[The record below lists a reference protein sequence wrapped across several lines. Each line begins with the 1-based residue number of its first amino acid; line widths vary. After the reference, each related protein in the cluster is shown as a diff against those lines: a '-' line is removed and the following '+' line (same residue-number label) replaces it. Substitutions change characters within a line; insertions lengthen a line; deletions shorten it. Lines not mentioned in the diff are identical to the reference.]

1 MKHGN
6 GPRARTLH
14 PPIPAFAVPGK
25 QPSAS
30 ASGGLAGLIQSVQH
44 EVLGVTF
51 WFEPAPHR
59 KSDSVS
65 IRFSGQRVG
74 VVGPLLQGDRFEQD
88 EKVEGVIGGSGP
100 ISLTARVFGINP
112 GQWAVTAKILNQNPG
127 ARARQR
133 RTMKVSTT
141 EAMYPAAWSLR
152 KWKLSKGPAAP
163 VKTTWLPFIR
173 VPGVIPMFWSAM
185 ALLGLVVAVASQAL
199 LISRAHLTIDNALP
213 FSLFAIG
220 LGLVGA
226 KVWFVVLR
234 RRERRVEGWCIQ
246 GLLVGIG
253 IVAAAGFAGFHI
265 RVGTLLD
272 ASTPGLFF
280 GMAIGRLGCFFGG
293 CCAGR
298 PTGARWGLWSV
309 LDQRVGMR
317 RVPTQLL
324 EALLD
329 IGIGLMALV
338 AVLSEGPL
346 GGATFVAGL
355 AFYTLIRQ
363 GILRLRGGPP
373 KSPRV
378 ARLTAAAAAFVLT
391 ADLLFATMGPA
402 FRIG

>member
-1 MKHGN
+1 MKHGF

-14 PPIPAFAVPGK
+14 PPIRPFAVPGK
-25 QPSAS
+25 QTSAS
-30 ASGGLAGLIQSVQH
+30 ASNGLAGLIQSVQH

-65 IRFSGQRVG
+65 IRFSGQRVS
-74 VVGPLLQGDRFEQD
+74 VVGPLLQGDRFEQV
-88 EKVEGVIGGSGP
+88 EKVEGVIGGGGP

-133 RTMKVSTT
+133 RTMNVSTT

-185 ALLGLVVAVASQAL
+185 ALLGLVVAVASQAQV
-199 LISRAHLTIDNALP
+199 ISRAHLKIDNALA
-213 FSLFAIG
+213 FSLFAIA
-220 LGLVGA
+220 LGVIGA

-246 GLLVGIG
+246 GFFVGIA
-253 IVAAAGFAGFHI
+253 VTAAAGFVGFHFP
-265 RVGTLLD
+265 VGVFLD
-272 ASTPGLFF
+272 ASTPGVFF
-280 GMAIGRLGCFFGG
+280 GMAIGRVGCFFGG

-298 PTGARWGLWSV
+298 PTSARWGLWSV

-324 EALLD
+324 EALLAV
-329 IGIGLMALV
+329 GIGLMALV
-338 AVLSEGPL
+338 EVLSHGPL
-346 GGATFVAGL
+346 DGAIFVAGL
-355 AFYTLIRQ
+355 ALYTLVRQ

-378 ARLTAAAAAFVLT
+378 AQLTAVAAAFVLA
-391 ADLLFATMGPA
+391 ADLLFVTMGSA